1 MKIPLADVKVRAR
14 ASFVAGCLCLA
25 VALAPG
31 ASARGQAAAPVPCSE
46 GAKAAGNCPAASV
59 PAQIPAQI
67 PAKSAAQRFPYPG
80 ESPSAADR
88 PADVPAESAPDFSTP
103 AARSSKTPLP
113 PYPGDPDAPAP
124 SLPRPSRT
132 APQPYPGDP
141 DAPAGSGSGGS
152 SDSSS
157 SSSSSSSSN
166 SSTPGASPDSPD
178 NPGPLA
184 DAGSSGDATRVPIRN
199 RKKLAKIRP
208 ETPESRAAE
217 DLTVAEFYQNDG
229 NYAAAYLRAKDAV
242 ENQPT
247 DPYTHFALA
256 EAANKLG
263 KTGEAKAQY
272 EEVLKLD
279 PIPKQLKATR
289 KALAEIASAEK

>member
-14 ASFVAGCLCLA
+14 ASFVAGSMCLA
-25 VALAPG
+25 LALALAPG
-31 ASARGQAAAPVPCSE
+31 ASARGQAAASVPCSE

-59 PAQIPAQI
+59 PAQIPA
-67 PAKSAAQRFPYPG
+67 KSAAQHFPYPG

-157 SSSSSSSSN
+157 SSSSSTS
-166 SSTPGASPDSPD
+166 GASPDSPD

-184 DAGSSGDATRVPIRN
+184 DAGSSGDATKVPIRN